1 MAVFRYSGN
10 WRGFLEGT
18 SSTVSQD
25 ISGNSSVIKI
35 DVWIG
40 MDAGWNI
47 EFGNTYGNT
56 VTVTCDGQSQ
66 TLAVGPLYLNGS
78 KKYLGSVQ
86 FRVGHN
92 ADGTKSAGIGLN
104 SNMSNISYGTL
115 NFGNASG
122 NWVHG
127 LTTIPRSSSVSV
139 SPGVIGS
146 ALTININRQS
156 SSFKHIVRYAWGN
169 KSGTIATNVDTSTT
183 WTIPLDFAND
193 IPNSTSGTGTIYVDT
208 YSGST
213 KTGTQQVAFIANVP
227 ASMKPTFSGVTLTD
241 TNGAAR
247 SLLSGN
253 NFLQIISNIQVNF
266 NGASGSYSSTITGY
280 KAEIVNRN
288 LVTNSNGGTLGIM
301 NFSGSA
307 TIRASVVD
315 SRGRWS
321 DTRDVTINVIEYFAP
336 VLSFT
341 AQRTRQTPNIIQ
353 IVRNAKIASITLS
366 GSQKNIM
373 TLSFKVA
380 PLGSTSYTADN
391 GSASGSWTTQ
401 HTLSNSAAN
410 MAGNYPANKSF
421 TIIGTLSDK
430 FTSVEFSA
438 TVATE
443 SVVMSYDKD
452 GRVGVGKIAENG
464 PAGSLDVAGN
474 IYAGGKQIQQYQLTN
489 VEGNTIY
496 AYNTDVNTHVNN
508 GTRWINPGC
517 ANSPF
522 PSAYGWIETC
532 RATTDIFQIAK
543 SWFGGWKVYRRHAT
557 SYRASDGSANW
568 NEWVEITPQ
577 TNHPMLQ
584 EKPLKTLTM
593 GFPYGLNATLTRKD
607 NLVTITL
614 NRRITNIDVFEYSQM
629 VETIPSGYRPTVETH
644 MLMAPN
650 VGGFT
655 KSPSVL
661 HFASDGK
668 IRLTNGTG
676 GAHVYTGTITYITND
691 PYPS

>member
-1 MAVFRYSGN
+1 MAKFSNASG
-10 WRGFLEGT
+10 
-18 SSTVSQD
+18 S
-25 ISGNSSVIKI
+25 
-35 DVWIG
+35 
-40 MDAGWNI
+40 
-47 EFGNTYGNT
+47 
-56 VTVTCDGQSQ
+56 
-66 TLAVGPLYLNGS
+66 LYLNVYIEPGAQNIAANTTVVNWRITVSRTGAYLTRNEQGDSTLSLDINGGRVHTSNPRWRTSGEEFLMASGS
-78 KKYLGSVQ
+78 TT
-86 FRVGHN
+86 VGHN
-92 ADGTKSAGIGLN
+92 ADGTKSFPFSATFNPNNGLHGFITVLGNIGL
-104 SNMSNISYGTL
+104 
-115 NFGNASG
+115 A
-122 NWVHG
+122 
-127 LTTIPRSSSVSV
+127 TIPRSSSVSV
-139 SPGVIGS
+139 GIGTIGS

-156 SSFKHIVRYAWGN
+156 SSFKHTVRYAWGN
-169 KSGTIATNVDTSTT
+169 KQGTIASNVDTSTT

-193 IPNSTSGTGTIYVDT
+193 IPNTTSGTGTIFVDT
-208 YSGST
+208 YSGSN
-213 KTGTQQVAFIANVP
+213 KTGTQQVAFTANVP

-253 NFLQIISNIQVNF
+253 NFLQIISDIQVGF
-266 NGASGSYSSTITGY
+266 NGAVGSYGSTIAGY
-280 KAEIVNRN
+280 RAEIVNRN
-288 LVTNSNGGTLGIM
+288 LSTNSNGGRLGMM
-301 NFSGSA
+301 NFNGSA

-321 DTRDVTINVIEYFAP
+321 DTRDVTINVIEYYAP
-336 VLSFT
+336 ILSFT

-353 IVRNAKIASITLS
+353 INRNAKIAPITLS

-373 TLSFKVA
+373 TLTFKVA
-380 PLGSTSYTADN
+380 PLGSTSYTVDN

-452 GRVGVGKIAENG
+452 GRVGVGKIVENG

-522 PSAYGWIETC
+522 PSNYGWIETY
-532 RATTDIFQIAK
+532 RATTDIFQIAR
-543 SWFGGWKVYRRHAT
+543 SWSGGWKVYRRHAGNYK
-557 SYRASDGSANW
+557 SSNGSATW
-568 NEWVEITPQ
+568 YPWVEITPQ

-629 VETIPSGYRPTVETH
+629 VETIPLGYRPTVETH

-650 VGGFT
+650 VGSFT
-655 KSPSVL
+655 KSPSIL

>member
-56 VTVTCDGQSQ
+56 VTVTCNGQSQ
-66 TLAVGPLYLNGS
+66 TIAVGPLYLNGS
-78 KKYLGSVQ
+78 KKHLGSVQ

-92 ADGTKSAGIGLN
+92 ADGTKSAGISLS

-122 NWVHG
+122 SWFHG

-139 SPGVIGS
+139 SSGVIGS

-156 SSFKHIVRYAWGN
+156 SSFKHVVRYAWGN

-213 KTGTQQVAFIANVP
+213 KTGTQSTAFTASVP
-227 ASMKPTFSGVTLTD
+227 DSIKPSLTGFTLIDGNT
-241 TNGAAR
+241 AAR
-247 SLLSGN
+247 TLIPGEQQ
-253 NFLQIISNIQVNF
+253 FVQIVSNIAVHFGQAT
-266 NGASGSYSSTITGY
+266 GAYGSTISGY
-280 KAEIVNRN
+280 YAEIVGKNQS
-288 LVTNSNGGTLGIM
+288 TSQNGGSLGIM
-301 NFSGSA
+301 NYHGQV
-307 TIRASVVD
+307 TIRARVTD
-315 SRGRWS
+315 SRGRTS
-321 DTRDVTINVIEYFAP
+321 NMIERTVTVLEYFAP
-336 VLSFT
+336 AFNFSVERSGATSSTFSIL
-341 AQRTRQTPNIIQ
+341 
-353 IVRNAKIASITLS
+353 RNARIAPLTVGGSQRNTMTLTFRVAPADSNNYTPDNGPASGTFTTLASLTNSLANLS
-366 GSQKNIM
+366 GTYSSDK
-373 TLSFKVA
+373 
-380 PLGSTSYTADN
+380 
-391 GSASGSWTTQ
+391 SWDV
-401 HTLSNSAAN
+401 
-410 MAGNYPANKSF
+410 
-421 TIIGTLSDK
+421 IGILEDK
-430 FTSVEFSA
+430 FTRSEFKIKVS
-438 TVATE
+438 TE
-443 SVVMSYDKD
+443 AVVFSYEK
-452 GRVGVGKIAENG
+452 GNRFAVGKIVDTNLPKGSIESTGGYYLNGKPIQQHQLTSNAGRSPYNAPGTLDLNTKTINEFFACNEPVNG
-464 PAGSLDVAGN
+464 PVVGSDRSEFYVAVYSESDNYLSQNAIQKGTGRMFTRTRH
-474 IYAGGKQIQQYQLTN
+474 GGTW
-489 VEGNTIY
+489 T
-496 AYNTDVNTHVNN
+496 
-508 GTRWINPGC
+508 P
-517 ANSPF
+517 
-522 PSAYGWIETC
+522 
-532 RATTDIFQIAK
+532 
-543 SWFGGWKVYRRHAT
+543 
-557 SYRASDGSANW
+557 
-568 NEWVEITPQ
+568 WVEYAT

-593 GFPYGLNATLTRKD
+593 GFPYGLNATLIRKD
-607 NLVTITL
+607 SLVTITL

-629 VETIPSGYRPTVETH
+629 VETIPLGYRPTVETH

-650 VGGFT
+650 VGSFT

-691 PYPS
+691 PYPA

>member
-1 MAVFRYSGN
+1 MAKFSNASG
-10 WRGFLEGT
+10 
-18 SSTVSQD
+18 S
-25 ISGNSSVIKI
+25 
-35 DVWIG
+35 
-40 MDAGWNI
+40 
-47 EFGNTYGNT
+47 
-56 VTVTCDGQSQ
+56 
-66 TLAVGPLYLNGS
+66 LYLNVYIEPGAQNTAANTTVVNWRITVSRTGAYLTRNEQGDSTLSLDINGGRVHTSNPRWRTSGEEFLMASGS
-78 KKYLGSVQ
+78 TT
-86 FRVGHN
+86 VGHN
-92 ADGTKSAGIGLN
+92 ADGTKSFPFSATFNPNNGLHGFITVLGNIGL
-104 SNMSNISYGTL
+104 
-115 NFGNASG
+115 A
-122 NWVHG
+122 
-127 LTTIPRSSSVSV
+127 TIPRSSSVSV
-139 SPGVIGS
+139 GIGTIGS

-156 SSFKHIVRYAWGN
+156 SSFKHTVRYAWGN
-169 KSGTIATNVDTSTT
+169 KQGTIASNVDTSTT

-193 IPNSTSGTGTIYVDT
+193 IPNTTSGTGTIFVDT
-208 YSGST
+208 YSGSN
-213 KTGTQQVAFIANVP
+213 KTGTQQVAFTANVP

-253 NFLQIISNIQVNF
+253 NFLQIISDIQVGF
-266 NGASGSYSSTITGY
+266 NGAVGSYGSTIAGY
-280 KAEIVNRN
+280 RAEIVNRN
-288 LVTNSNGGTLGIM
+288 LSTNSNGGRLGMM
-301 NFSGSA
+301 NFNGSA

-321 DTRDVTINVIEYFAP
+321 DTRDVTINVIEYYAP
-336 VLSFT
+336 ILSFT

-353 IVRNAKIASITLS
+353 INRNAKIAPITLS

-373 TLSFKVA
+373 TLTFKVA
-380 PLGSTSYTADN
+380 PLGSTSYTVDN

-452 GRVGVGKIAENG
+452 GRVGVGKIVENG

-522 PSAYGWIETC
+522 PSNYGWIETY
-532 RATTDIFQIAK
+532 RATTDIFQIAR
-543 SWFGGWKVYRRHAT
+543 SWSGGWKVYRRHAGNYK
-557 SYRASDGSANW
+557 SSNGSATW
-568 NEWVEITPQ
+568 YPWVEITPQ

-655 KSPSVL
+655 KSPSIL
-661 HFASDGK
+661 HFSSDGK

>member
-1 MAVFRYSGN
+1 MVVFRYSGN
-10 WRGFLEGT
+10 WRGYLEGS

-25 ISGNSSVIKI
+25 IAGNSSVIKVN
-35 DVWIG
+35 VWIG
-40 MDAGWNI
+40 MDTGWNI

-66 TLAVGPLYLNGS
+66 TIAVGPLYLNGS
-78 KKYLGSVQ
+78 KKHLGSVQ

-92 ADGTKSAGIGLN
+92 ADGTKSAGISLS

-122 NWVHG
+122 SWSHG

-139 SPGVIGS
+139 SSGTIGS

-156 SSFKHIVRYAWGN
+156 PSFKHTVRYAWGN
-169 KSGTIATNVDTSTT
+169 KSGTIASNVDTSTT

-193 IPNSTSGTGTIYVDT
+193 IPNATSGTGTIFVDT

-213 KTGTQQVAFIANVP
+213 KTGTQQVAFTANVP
-227 ASMKPTFSGVTLTD
+227 TSMKPTFSGVTLTD
-241 TNGAAR
+241 TNGVAR

-253 NFLQIISNIQVNF
+253 NFLQIISNIQVTF
-266 NGASGSYSSTITGY
+266 NGHAGTYGSTITGY

-336 VLSFT
+336 ILSFT

-353 IVRNAKIASITLS
+353 IVRNAKIAPITLS

-380 PLGSTSYTADN
+380 PLGSTSYTVDN

-452 GRVGVGKIAENG
+452 NRFAVGKIVDTNLPGGSVESTGGYYLNG
-464 PAGSLDVAGN
+464 KS
-474 IYAGGKQIQQYQLTN
+474 IQQYQLTRN
-489 VEGNTIY
+489 DGRAHINLYSKIEEYVQSGFYYVDSPTLPDPVGGYLLVESYDTRYVKQTYTPYNKNKTYLRVKNNT
-496 AYNTDVNTHVNN
+496 TWT
-508 GTRWINPGC
+508 P
-517 ANSPF
+517 
-522 PSAYGWIETC
+522 
-532 RATTDIFQIAK
+532 
-543 SWFGGWKVYRRHAT
+543 
-557 SYRASDGSANW
+557 
-568 NEWVEITPQ
+568 WVEYAKAD
-577 TNHPMLQ
+577 HPLLQ

-607 NLVTITL
+607 NLVTISL
-614 NRRITNIDVFEYSQM
+614 NRRITNIDVFEYRQM
-629 VETIPSGYRPTVETH
+629 TETIPLGYRPTAEAH
-644 MLMAPN
+644 MVIVPN
-650 VGGFT
+650 SGSFT
-655 KSPSVL
+655 KSPSIL

-676 GAHVYTGTITYITND
+676 GAHVYNGTITYITND

>member
-1 MAVFRYSGN
+1 MVVFRYSGN
-10 WRGFLEGT
+10 WRGYLEGS

-25 ISGNSSVIKI
+25 IAGNSSVIKV

-40 MDAGWNI
+40 MDTGWNI

-66 TLAVGPLYLNGS
+66 TIAVGPLYLNGS
-78 KKYLGSVQ
+78 KKHLGSVQ

-92 ADGTKSAGIGLN
+92 ANGTKSAGISLS
-104 SNMSNISYGTL
+104 SNMSNISYRSL

-139 SPGVIGS
+139 SSGVIGS
-146 ALTININRQS
+146 AVTININRQS
-156 SSFKHIVRYAWGN
+156 SSFKHTVRYAWGN
-169 KSGTIATNVDTSTT
+169 KQGTIASNVDTSTT

-193 IPNSTSGTGTIYVDT
+193 IPNATSGTGTIFVDT

-213 KTGTQQVAFIANVP
+213 KTGTQQVAFTANVP
-227 ASMKPTFSGVTLTD
+227 TSMKPTFSGVTLTD
-241 TNGAAR
+241 TNGVAR

-253 NFLQIISNIQVNF
+253 NFLQIISNIQVTF
-266 NGASGSYSSTITGY
+266 NGHAGTYGSTITGY

-321 DTRDVTINVIEYFAP
+321 DTSDVTINVIEYFAP
-336 VLSFT
+336 ILSFT

-353 IVRNAKIASITLS
+353 IVRNAKIAPITLS

-380 PLGSTSYTADN
+380 PLGSTSYTVDN

-401 HTLSNSAAN
+401 NTLTNSAAN

-452 GRVGVGKIAENG
+452 NRFAVGKIVDTNLPGGSVESTGGYYLNG
-464 PAGSLDVAGN
+464 KS
-474 IYAGGKQIQQYQLTN
+474 IQQYQLTRN
-489 VEGNTIY
+489 DGRAHINLYSKIGEYVQSGFYYVDSPTLPDPVGGYLLVESYDTRYVKQTYTPYNKNKTYLRVKNNTTWTPWVEYAKADHPNLINTGWQSAGYPGTYYKRVGDVLTIKYDFTGNGSTMNI
-496 AYNTDVNTHVNN
+496 
-508 GTRWINPGC
+508 GSI
-517 ANSPF
+517 
-522 PSAYGWIETC
+522 PS
-532 RATTDIFQIAK
+532 DIWVAPQSYMLVIAK
-543 SWFGGWKVYRRHAT
+543 WSISGSDNSHVQINQGTGAFNVLATGNGIVYR
-557 SYRASDGSANW
+557 G
-568 NEWVEITPQ
+568 Q
-577 TNHPMLQ
+577 
-584 EKPLKTLTM
+584 LTIM
-593 GFPYGLNATLTRKD
+593 
-607 NLVTITL
+607 I
-614 NRRITNIDVFEYSQM
+614 
-629 VETIPSGYRPTVETH
+629 
-644 MLMAPN
+644 
-650 VGGFT
+650 
-655 KSPSVL
+655 
-661 HFASDGK
+661 
-668 IRLTNGTG
+668 
-676 GAHVYTGTITYITND
+676 
-691 PYPS
+691 

>member
-1 MAVFRYSGN
+1 MAKFSNASG
-10 WRGFLEGT
+10 
-18 SSTVSQD
+18 S
-25 ISGNSSVIKI
+25 
-35 DVWIG
+35 
-40 MDAGWNI
+40 
-47 EFGNTYGNT
+47 
-56 VTVTCDGQSQ
+56 
-66 TLAVGPLYLNGS
+66 LYLNVYIEPGAQNIAANTTVVNWRITVSRTGAYLTRNEQGDSTLSLDINGGRVHTSNPRWRTSGEEFLMASGS
-78 KKYLGSVQ
+78 TT
-86 FRVGHN
+86 VGHN
-92 ADGTKSAGIGLN
+92 ADGTKSFPFSATFNPNNGLHGVITVSGNIGL
-104 SNMSNISYGTL
+104 
-115 NFGNASG
+115 A
-122 NWVHG
+122 
-127 LTTIPRSSSVSV
+127 TIPRSSSVSV
-139 SPGVIGS
+139 GIGTIGN

-156 SSFKHIVRYAWGN
+156 SSFKHTVRYAWGN
-169 KSGTIATNVDTSTT
+169 KQGTIASNVDTSTT
-183 WTIPLDFAND
+183 WTIPLDFANN
-193 IPNSTSGTGTIYVDT
+193 IPNATSGTGTIFVDT

-213 KTGTQQVAFIANVP
+213 KTGTQQVAFTANVP
-227 ASMKPTFSGVTLTD
+227 TSMKPTFSGVTLTD
-241 TNGAAR
+241 TNGVAR
-247 SLLSGN
+247 GLLSGN

-266 NGASGSYSSTITGY
+266 NGASGSYSSSITGY
-280 KAEIVNRN
+280 KAEVVNRN
-288 LVTNSNGGTLGIM
+288 LVTNSNGGTLGMM
-301 NFSGSA
+301 NFNGSA

-336 VLSFT
+336 ILSFT
-341 AQRTRQTPNIIQ
+341 AQRTRQTPSIIQ
-353 IVRNAKIASITLS
+353 IVRNAKIAPITLS
-366 GSQKNIM
+366 GRQKNIM
-373 TLSFKVA
+373 RLSFKVA

-401 HTLSNSAAN
+401 RTLSNSAAN

-522 PSAYGWIETC
+522 PSNYGWIETY
-532 RATTDIFQIAK
+532 RATTDIFQIAR
-543 SWFGGWKVYRRHAT
+543 SWSGGWKVYRRHAGNYK
-557 SYRASDGSANW
+557 SSNGSATW
-568 NEWVEITPQ
+568 YPWVEITPQ

-593 GFPYGLNATLTRKD
+593 GFPYGMKA
-607 NLVTITL
+607 NLVRKGDVVTISL
-614 NRRITNIDVFEYSQM
+614 IRNIYSVDSFEHAVMQ
-629 VETIPSGYRPTVETH
+629 EKIPAGYRPVVDVHMTVNI
-644 MLMAPN
+644 N
-650 VGGFT
+650 VSQFT
-655 KSPSVL
+655 KSPNIL
-661 HFASDGK
+661 HFAPDGT
-668 IRLTNGTG
+668 IRMTSNTVGR
-676 GAHVYTGTITYITND
+676 HVMTGTITYITND
-691 PYPS
+691 PYPT

>member
-1 MAVFRYSGN
+1 MAKFSNASG
-10 WRGFLEGT
+10 
-18 SSTVSQD
+18 S
-25 ISGNSSVIKI
+25 
-35 DVWIG
+35 
-40 MDAGWNI
+40 
-47 EFGNTYGNT
+47 
-56 VTVTCDGQSQ
+56 
-66 TLAVGPLYLNGS
+66 LYLNLYIEPGAQNIAANTTVVNWRITVSRTGAYLTRNEQGDSTLSLDLNGGRVHTSNPRWRTSGEEFLMASGS
-78 KKYLGSVQ
+78 TS
-86 FRVGHN
+86 VGHN
-92 ADGTKSAGIGLN
+92 ADGTKSFPFSATFNPNNGLHGVITVSGNIGL
-104 SNMSNISYGTL
+104 
-115 NFGNASG
+115 A
-122 NWVHG
+122 
-127 LTTIPRSSSVSV
+127 TIPRSSSVSV
-139 SPGVIGS
+139 STGTIGS

-156 SSFKHIVRYAWGN
+156 SSFKHTVRYHWGN
-169 KSGTIATNVDTSTT
+169 KQGTIASNVDTSTT

-193 IPNSTSGTGTIYVDT
+193 IPNTTSGTGTIFVDT

-253 NFLQIISNIQVNF
+253 NFLQIISDIQVGF
-266 NGASGSYSSTITGY
+266 NGAVGSYGSTIAGY
-280 KAEIVNRN
+280 RAEIVNRN
-288 LVTNSNGGTLGIM
+288 LSTNSNGGRLGMM
-301 NFSGSA
+301 NFNGSA

-336 VLSFT
+336 ILSFT

-353 IVRNAKIASITLS
+353 INRNAKIAPITLS

-373 TLSFKVA
+373 TLTFKAA

-401 HTLSNSAAN
+401 NTLTNSAAN

-452 GRVGVGKIAENG
+452 GRVGVGKIVENG
-464 PAGSLDVAGN
+464 PAGSLDAVGN
-474 IYAGGKQIQQYQLTN
+474 IYAGGKQIQQYQLTSN
-489 VEGNTIY
+489 DGYIVNDYYTDFDTNIKTGIY
-496 AYNTDVNTHVNN
+496 HKGVNN
-508 GTRWINPGC
+508 GVQTP
-517 ANSPF
+517 NSP
-522 PSAYGWIETC
+522 S
-532 RATTDIFQIAK
+532 
-543 SWFGGWKVYRRHAT
+543 KVWGILQVY
-557 SYRASDGSANW
+557 SANNGSQVLQIFTERDSPRRMFIRLRSNSIW
-568 NEWVEITPQ
+568 SDWEEYAKA
-577 TNHPMLQ
+577 NHPMLQ

-614 NRRITNIDVFEYSQM
+614 NRRITNIDVFENRRM
-629 VETIPSGYRPTVETH
+629 IETIPAGYRPTAQVHLVFVPNSGTITK
-644 MLMAPN
+644 AP
-650 VGGFT
+650 
-655 KSPSVL
+655 SIL
-661 HFASDGK
+661 HLNADGT
-668 IRLTNGTG
+668 IDMTNGTSG
-676 GAHVYTGTITYITND
+676 QHVYTGTISYVTND
-691 PYPS
+691 PYPN

>member
-1 MAVFRYSGN
+1 MVVFRYSGN
-10 WRGFLEGT
+10 WRGYLEGS

-25 ISGNSSVIKI
+25 IAGNSSLIKV

-40 MDAGWNI
+40 MDTGWNI

-66 TLAVGPLYLNGS
+66 TIAVGPLYLNGS
-78 KKYLGSVQ
+78 KKHLGSVQ

-92 ADGTKSAGIGLN
+92 ANGTKSAGISLS
-104 SNMSNISYGTL
+104 SNMSNISYRSL

-139 SPGVIGS
+139 SSGVIGS
-146 ALTININRQS
+146 ALTINIHRQS
-156 SSFKHIVRYAWGN
+156 SSFKHTVRYAWGN
-169 KSGTIATNVDTSTT
+169 KQGTIASNVDTSTT

-193 IPNSTSGTGTIYVDT
+193 IPNATSGTGTIFVDT

-213 KTGTQQVAFIANVP
+213 KTGTQQVAFTANVP
-227 ASMKPTFSGVTLTD
+227 TSMKPTFSGVTLTD
-241 TNGAAR
+241 TNGVAR

-253 NFLQIISNIQVNF
+253 NFLQIISNIQVTF
-266 NGASGSYSSTITGY
+266 NGHAGTYGSTITGY

-321 DTRDVTINVIEYFAP
+321 DTQDVTINVIEYFAP

-353 IVRNAKIASITLS
+353 IVRNAKIAPITLS

-380 PLGSTSYTADN
+380 PLGSTSYTVDN

-401 HTLSNSAAN
+401 HTLSNSPAN

-421 TIIGTLSDK
+421 TIVGTLSDK

-452 GRVGVGKIAENG
+452 NRFAVGKIVDTNLPGGSVESTGGYYLNG
-464 PAGSLDVAGN
+464 KS
-474 IYAGGKQIQQYQLTN
+474 IQQYQLTRN
-489 VEGNTIY
+489 DGRAHINLYSKIEEYVQSGFYYVDSPTLPDPVGGYLLVESYDTRYVKQTYTPYNKNKTYLRVKNNT
-496 AYNTDVNTHVNN
+496 TWT
-508 GTRWINPGC
+508 P
-517 ANSPF
+517 
-522 PSAYGWIETC
+522 
-532 RATTDIFQIAK
+532 
-543 SWFGGWKVYRRHAT
+543 
-557 SYRASDGSANW
+557 
-568 NEWVEITPQ
+568 WVEYAKAD
-577 TNHPMLQ
+577 HPLLQ

-607 NLVTITL
+607 NLVTISL
-614 NRRITNIDVFEYSQM
+614 NRRITNIDVFEYRQM
-629 VETIPSGYRPTVETH
+629 IETIPLGYRPTAEAH
-644 MLMAPN
+644 MVIVPN
-650 VGGFT
+650 SGSFT
-655 KSPSVL
+655 KSPSIL

>member
-1 MAVFRYSGN
+1 MVVFRYSGN
-10 WRGFLEGT
+10 WRGYLEGS

-25 ISGNSSVIKI
+25 IAGNSSVIKVN
-35 DVWIG
+35 VWIG
-40 MDAGWNI
+40 MDTGWNI

-66 TLAVGPLYLNGS
+66 TIAVGPLYLNGS
-78 KKYLGSVQ
+78 KKHLGSVQ

-92 ADGTKSAGIGLN
+92 ADGTKSAGISLS

-122 NWVHG
+122 SWSHG

-139 SPGVIGS
+139 SSGTIGS

-156 SSFKHIVRYAWGN
+156 PSFKHTVRYAWGN
-169 KSGTIATNVDTSTT
+169 KSGTIASNVDTSTT

-193 IPNSTSGTGTIYVDT
+193 IPNATSGTGTIFVDT

-213 KTGTQQVAFIANVP
+213 KTGTQQVAFTANVP
-227 ASMKPTFSGVTLTD
+227 TSMKPTFSGVTLTD
-241 TNGAAR
+241 TNGVAR

-253 NFLQIISNIQVNF
+253 NFLQIISNIQVTF
-266 NGASGSYSSTITGY
+266 NGHAGTYGSTITGY

-336 VLSFT
+336 ILSFT

-353 IVRNAKIASITLS
+353 IVRNAKIAPITLS

-380 PLGSTSYTADN
+380 PLGSTSYTVDN

-452 GRVGVGKIAENG
+452 NRFAVGKIVDTNLPGGSVESTGGYYLNG
-464 PAGSLDVAGN
+464 KS
-474 IYAGGKQIQQYQLTN
+474 IQQYQLTRN
-489 VEGNTIY
+489 DGRAHINLYSKIGEYVQSGFYYVDSPTLPDPVGGYLLVESYDTRYVKQTYTPYNKNKTYLRVKNNT
-496 AYNTDVNTHVNN
+496 TWT
-508 GTRWINPGC
+508 P
-517 ANSPF
+517 
-522 PSAYGWIETC
+522 
-532 RATTDIFQIAK
+532 
-543 SWFGGWKVYRRHAT
+543 
-557 SYRASDGSANW
+557 
-568 NEWVEITPQ
+568 WVEYAKAD
-577 TNHPMLQ
+577 HPLLQ

-607 NLVTITL
+607 NLVTISL
-614 NRRITNIDVFEYSQM
+614 NRRITNIDVFEYRQM
-629 VETIPSGYRPTVETH
+629 TETIPLGYRPTAEAH
-644 MLMAPN
+644 MVIVPN
-650 VGGFT
+650 SGSFT
-655 KSPSVL
+655 KSPSIL

-676 GAHVYTGTITYITND
+676 GAHVYNGTITYITND

>member
-1 MAVFRYSGN
+1 MAKFSNASG
-10 WRGFLEGT
+10 
-18 SSTVSQD
+18 S
-25 ISGNSSVIKI
+25 
-35 DVWIG
+35 
-40 MDAGWNI
+40 
-47 EFGNTYGNT
+47 
-56 VTVTCDGQSQ
+56 
-66 TLAVGPLYLNGS
+66 LYLNVYIEPGAQNIAANTTVVNWRITVSRTGAYLTRNEQGDSTLSLDINGGRVHTSNPRWRTSGEEFLMASGS
-78 KKYLGSVQ
+78 TT
-86 FRVGHN
+86 VGHN
-92 ADGTKSAGIGLN
+92 ADGTKSFPFSATFNPNNGLHGVITVSGNIGL
-104 SNMSNISYGTL
+104 
-115 NFGNASG
+115 A
-122 NWVHG
+122 
-127 LTTIPRSSSVSV
+127 TIPRSSSVSV
-139 SPGVIGS
+139 GIGTIGN

-156 SSFKHIVRYAWGN
+156 SSFKHTVRYAWGN
-169 KSGTIATNVDTSTT
+169 KQGTIASNVDTSTT
-183 WTIPLDFAND
+183 WTIPLDFANN
-193 IPNSTSGTGTIYVDT
+193 IPNATSGTGTIFVDT

-213 KTGTQQVAFIANVP
+213 KTGTQQVAFTANVP
-227 ASMKPTFSGVTLTD
+227 TSMKPTFSGVTLTD
-241 TNGAAR
+241 TNGVAR
-247 SLLSGN
+247 GLLSGN

-266 NGASGSYSSTITGY
+266 NGASGSYSSSITGY
-280 KAEIVNRN
+280 KAEVVNRN
-288 LVTNSNGGTLGIM
+288 LVTNSNGGTLGMM
-301 NFSGSA
+301 NFNGSA

-336 VLSFT
+336 ILSFT

-353 IVRNAKIASITLS
+353 IVRNAKIAPITLS
-366 GSQKNIM
+366 GIQKNIM
-373 TLSFKVA
+373 TLTFKVA

-443 SVVMSYDKD
+443 SVVMSYNKD

-522 PSAYGWIETC
+522 PSNYGWIETY
-532 RATTDIFQIAK
+532 RATTDIFQIAR
-543 SWFGGWKVYRRHAT
+543 SWSGGWKVYRRHAGNYK
-557 SYRASDGSANW
+557 SSNGSATW
-568 NEWVEITPQ
+568 YPWVEITPQ

-593 GFPYGLNATLTRKD
+593 GFPYSMKA
-607 NLVTITL
+607 NLVRKGDVVTISL
-614 NRRITNIDVFEYSQM
+614 IRNIYSVDSFEHAVMQ
-629 VETIPSGYRPTVETH
+629 EKIPAGYRPVVDVHMTVNT
-644 MLMAPN
+644 N
-650 VGGFT
+650 VSQFT
-655 KSPSVL
+655 KSPNIL
-661 HFASDGK
+661 HFAPDGT
-668 IRLTNGTG
+668 IRMTSNTVG
-676 GAHVYTGTITYITND
+676 GHVMTGTITYITND
-691 PYPS
+691 PYPA

>member
-1 MAVFRYSGN
+1 MVVFRYSGN
-10 WRGFLEGT
+10 WRGYLEGS

-25 ISGNSSVIKI
+25 IAGNSSLIKV

-40 MDAGWNI
+40 MDSGWNI

-56 VTVTCDGQSQ
+56 VTVTCNGQSQ
-66 TLAVGPLYLNGS
+66 TIAVGPLYLNGS
-78 KKYLGSVQ
+78 KRHLGSVQ

-92 ADGTKSAGIGLN
+92 ADGTKSAGISLS

-139 SPGVIGS
+139 SSGVIGS
-146 ALTININRQS
+146 AVTININRQS
-156 SSFKHIVRYAWGN
+156 SSFKHTVRYAWGN
-169 KSGTIATNVDTSTT
+169 KQGTIASNVDTSTT

-193 IPNSTSGTGTIYVDT
+193 IPNATSGTGTIFVDT

-213 KTGTQQVAFIANVP
+213 KTGTQQVAFTANMP
-227 ASMKPTFSGVTLTD
+227 TSMKPTFSGVTLTD
-241 TNGAAR
+241 TNGVAR

-253 NFLQIISNIQVNF
+253 NFLQIISNIQVTF
-266 NGASGSYSSTITGY
+266 NGHAGTYGSTITGY

-321 DTRDVTINVIEYFAP
+321 DTSDVTINVIEYFAP
-336 VLSFT
+336 ILSFT

-353 IVRNAKIASITLS
+353 IVRNAKIAPITLS

-401 HTLSNSAAN
+401 RTLSNSAAN

-452 GRVGVGKIAENG
+452 NRFAVGKIVDTNLPGGSVESTGGYYLNG
-464 PAGSLDVAGN
+464 KS
-474 IYAGGKQIQQYQLTN
+474 IQQYQLTRN
-489 VEGNTIY
+489 DGRAHINLYSKIEEYVQSGFYYVDSPTLPDPVGGYLLVESYDTRYVKQTYTPYNKNKTYLRVKNNTTWTPWVEYAKADHPNLINTGWQSAGYPGTYYKRVGDVLTIKYDFTGNGSTMNI
-496 AYNTDVNTHVNN
+496 
-508 GTRWINPGC
+508 GSI
-517 ANSPF
+517 
-522 PSAYGWIETC
+522 PS
-532 RATTDIFQIAK
+532 DIWVAPQSYMLVIAK
-543 SWFGGWKVYRRHAT
+543 WSISGSDNSHVQINQGTGAFNVLATGNGIVYR
-557 SYRASDGSANW
+557 G
-568 NEWVEITPQ
+568 Q
-577 TNHPMLQ
+577 
-584 EKPLKTLTM
+584 LTIM
-593 GFPYGLNATLTRKD
+593 
-607 NLVTITL
+607 I
-614 NRRITNIDVFEYSQM
+614 
-629 VETIPSGYRPTVETH
+629 
-644 MLMAPN
+644 
-650 VGGFT
+650 
-655 KSPSVL
+655 
-661 HFASDGK
+661 
-668 IRLTNGTG
+668 
-676 GAHVYTGTITYITND
+676 
-691 PYPS
+691 

>member
-1 MAVFRYSGN
+1 MAKFSNASG
-10 WRGFLEGT
+10 
-18 SSTVSQD
+18 S
-25 ISGNSSVIKI
+25 
-35 DVWIG
+35 
-40 MDAGWNI
+40 
-47 EFGNTYGNT
+47 
-56 VTVTCDGQSQ
+56 
-66 TLAVGPLYLNGS
+66 LYLNVYIEPGAQNIAANTTVVNWRMTVSRTGAYLTYNEQGDSTLSLDLNGGRVHTSNPRWRTSGEEFLMASGS
-78 KKYLGSVQ
+78 TT
-86 FRVGHN
+86 VGHN
-92 ADGTKSAGIGLN
+92 ADGTKSFPFSATFNPNNGLHGVITVSGNIGL
-104 SNMSNISYGTL
+104 
-115 NFGNASG
+115 A
-122 NWVHG
+122 
-127 LTTIPRSSSVSV
+127 TIPRSSSVSV
-139 SPGVIGS
+139 GIGTIGN

-156 SSFKHIVRYAWGN
+156 SSFKHTVRYAWSN
-169 KSGTIATNVDTSTT
+169 KQGTIASNVDTSTT

-193 IPNSTSGTGTIYVDT
+193 IPNATSGTGTIFVDT

-227 ASMKPTFSGVTLTD
+227 ASMKPSFSGVTLTD
-241 TNGAAR
+241 TNAVVRG
-247 SLLSGN
+247 LLSGN

-288 LVTNSNGGTLGIM
+288 QVTNSNGGMLGMM
-301 NFSGSA
+301 NFNGSA

-321 DTRDVTINVIEYFAP
+321 DTKDVTINVIEYFAP
-336 VLSFT
+336 ILSYT
-341 AQRTRQTPNIIQ
+341 AQRTRQSPNIIQ
-353 IVRNAKIASITLS
+353 IVRNAKIAPITLS

-421 TIIGTLSDK
+421 TIIGMLSDK

-443 SVVMSYDKD
+443 SVVISYDKD
-452 GRVGVGKIAENG
+452 NRFAVGKIVDTNLPGGSVESTGGYYLNGKSIQNHRLTENSG
-464 PAGSLDVAGN
+464 QAIPAFSDWNNYVDTGFYYGQSMANQPPFYGQNQWKYIKVSKHDNDWVLQESIDFSGMVSCYRTKIAGSW
-474 IYAGGKQIQQYQLTN
+474 Q
-489 VEGNTIY
+489 
-496 AYNTDVNTHVNN
+496 
-508 GTRWINPGC
+508 P
-517 ANSPF
+517 
-522 PSAYGWIETC
+522 
-532 RATTDIFQIAK
+532 
-543 SWFGGWKVYRRHAT
+543 WKMVVT
-557 SYRASDGSANW
+557 ED
-568 NEWVEITPQ
+568 
-577 TNHPMLQ
+577 HPLLQ

-593 GFPYGLNATLTRKD
+593 GFPYGLNATLIRKD
-607 NLVTITL
+607 SLVTITL

-629 VETIPSGYRPTVETH
+629 VETIPLGYRPTVETH

-650 VGGFT
+650 VGSFT
-655 KSPSVL
+655 KSPSIL

-691 PYPS
+691 PYPT